1 MSLPSFSPNSHDS
14 HVLIIGKSRSQETHL
29 WKPLNHWQNWRL
41 GLFIELFSQYVNKY
55 FISTYYQREQPS
67 LKKSYCSLYR
77 NNRWTLGSYS
87 LKLVDRRYFDLLHK
101 CSLNITEAVKLQKL
115 FPWNAMEAF
124 SLQPNI
130 LATTLLTVCYLLHSS
145 FQLWQFF
152 AGWIK
157 QVPSL
162 ILFKLF
168 TESLISI
175 RCLRF
180 NPHKRIKSSSDKF
193 CRAVSIIVDK
203 WKTICVHKHRAKTKC
218 QRNQYFSRLI
228 VTEELL
234 P

>member
-1 MSLPSFSPNSHDS
+1 
-14 HVLIIGKSRSQETHL
+14 
-29 WKPLNHWQNWRL
+29 
-41 GLFIELFSQYVNKY
+41 
-55 FISTYYQREQPS
+55 
-67 LKKSYCSLYR
+67 
-77 NNRWTLGSYS
+77 
-87 LKLVDRRYFDLLHK
+87 
-101 CSLNITEAVKLQKL
+101 
-115 FPWNAMEAF
+115 MEAF

-130 LATTLLTVCYLLHSS
+130 LATTPLTVCYLLHSS

-175 RCLRF
+175 RCLRY

-193 CRAVSIIVDK
+193 WRAVSIIVDK

-228 VTEELL
+228 VTEEAPGWNVCLYEQVL
-234 P
+234 KLKLAKKWLIFSVFNKVQLFTFMDIKEQCA